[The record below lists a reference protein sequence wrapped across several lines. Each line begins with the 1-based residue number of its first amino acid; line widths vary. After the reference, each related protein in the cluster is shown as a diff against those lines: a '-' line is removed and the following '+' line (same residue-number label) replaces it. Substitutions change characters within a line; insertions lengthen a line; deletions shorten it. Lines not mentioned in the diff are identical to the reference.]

1 MQCGSDLDHKCQAL
15 QNILNYKQIQQ
26 VRGGYSFN
34 LVPREVFP
42 EMREG
47 EGYPE
52 HFGIYN

>member
-1 MQCGSDLDHKCQAL
+1 M
-15 QNILNYKQIQQ
+15 LNYKQIQQ

-52 HFGIYN
+52 HFGIHNYP